1 MHTRESFQREC
12 ASARPHLLQYA
23 KFRLGDEQL
32 AQDVVQD
39 TLLAAFEGFATYEVR
54 ASVRTWMSAIL
65 RHKITDA
72 IRAAYD
78 ERKRLDR
85 NADVEDET
93 LWCGDSP
100 LAGHHGMDEDPLAL
114 LERASCMRLIEAGMR
129 RLSPRTAKVFLL
141 TECLG
146 MNAGEVSRELSIS
159 ASNVWVS
166 RHRARK
172 KMREFLRASL
182 AA

>member
-12 ASARPHLLQYA
+12 ASVRPHLLQYA

-39 TLLAAFEGFATYEVR
+39 TLLAACEGFATYEVR
-54 ASVRTWMSAIL
+54 ASVRTWTQAIL

-72 IRAAYD
+72 MRAAYD

-85 NADVEDET
+85 NADVEDDAI
-93 LWCGDSP
+93 WRDVSP
-100 LAGHHGMDEDPLAL
+100 LTGRHEMGEDPLAL
-114 LERASCMRLIEAGMR
+114 LERASWMRLIEVGMG
-129 RLSPRTAKVFLL
+129 RLSARAARVFLL

-146 MNAGEVSRELSIS
+146 MNVGEVSRELSIS

-182 AA
+182 AP

>member
-1 MHTRESFQREC
+1 MYTQESFQREC
-12 ASARPHLLQYA
+12 ASVRPHLLQYA
-23 KFRLGDEQL
+23 TFKLGDEQL

-39 TLLAAFEGFATYEVR
+39 TLLAAFEGFATYQVR

-93 LWCGDSP
+93 IWCGDSL
-100 LAGHHGMDEDPLAL
+100 LASHLRMGEDPLAS
-114 LERASCMRLIEAGMR
+114 LERSSRMRLIDTGMS
-129 RLSPRTAKVFLL
+129 RLSPRAAKVFLL

-146 MNAGEVSRELSIS
+146 MNVGEVSRDLSIS
-159 ASNVWVS
+159 ESNVWVI

-172 KMREFLRASL
+172 KMREFLRANL
-182 AA
+182 AV